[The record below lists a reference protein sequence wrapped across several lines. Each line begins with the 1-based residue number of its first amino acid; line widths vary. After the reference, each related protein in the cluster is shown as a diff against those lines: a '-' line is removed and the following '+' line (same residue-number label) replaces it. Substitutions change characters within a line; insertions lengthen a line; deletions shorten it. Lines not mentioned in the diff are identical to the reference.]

1 VVLGL
6 DQVLCRISN
15 LGSGNY
21 EQFATPGLPTN
32 VRTEENQ
39 SFFGP
44 KAVFISKGIIS
55 MEFISMAISMIKKEC
70 AFSAILLFKIFFI
83 SIGPRESGSLIESK
97 KDLDYESAEGKA
109 KKRQTSN
116 TRIVTDQ
123 GIS

>member
-70 AFSAILLFKIFFI
+70 AFSAILLLNFLYINRT
-83 SIGPRESGSLIESK
+83 SRERV
-97 KDLDYESAEGKA
+97 LD
-109 KKRQTSN
+109 
-116 TRIVTDQ
+116 
-123 GIS
+123 